1 MNEIFISYATENR
14 ERARSL
20 ASALRER
27 GWDIWWDREI
37 PLGQAFDEVIEKAID
52 QAKCVIVLW
61 SAASVSSEWVRNEAS
76 EGKRRGI
83 LLPVFIE
90 QVEAPLAF
98 RSLNGADLSR
108 WNGEGGDAEFLR
120 LIEHVKKLLGQTVNA
135 PGDAVSPSRRVE
147 TAPVKQTS
155 GNWATKPPAIAAFAL
170 IVFAAGFVGY
180 FFRDGTQP
188 QPPITEPVSSP
199 TTDERTVKDPEAV
212 APKRGPGSGD
222 LDMEK
227 RIHDLVGSLG
237 GAIPATSLARA
248 FHVPDLGLRIAF
260 LSAEQSAS
268 TLGAMP
274 PGAVVMEV
282 ESGRP
287 MAKAGIHVGD
297 VVLSI
302 AGKKIASDD
311 DLRQAIFKI
320 GPGKTQYSYRRDGD
334 VKTVAVDCPACK
346 VE

>member
-1 MNEIFISYATENR
+1 MNEIFISYATEDR
-14 ERARSL
+14 ERARTL

-27 GWDIWWDREI
+27 SWDIWWDREI
-37 PLGQAFDEVIEKAID
+37 PLGKAFDEVIEKAID

-98 RSLNGADLSR
+98 RSLNGADLSG
-108 WNGEGGDAEFLR
+108 WNGEGSDAEFLR
-120 LIEHVKKLLGQTVNA
+120 LIERVKELLGQPASPSATA
-135 PGDAVSPSRRVE
+135 FTPSRRLD
-147 TAPVKQTS
+147 TSPAKDSQTS
-155 GNWATKPPAIAAFAL
+155 WGTKPLVIAALAL
-170 IVFAAGFVGY
+170 IVVGAGFAGY
-180 FFRDGTQP
+180 LFRGGTHP
-188 QPPITEPVSSP
+188 EPPVKESASSP
-199 TTDERTVKDPEAV
+199 TGDELLSKDPVAV
-212 APKRGPGSGD
+212 AKKRESGTDD

-227 RIHDLVGSLG
+227 RIRDLVGNFG
-237 GAIPATSLARA
+237 GAIPATSLARG
-248 FHVPDLGLRIAF
+248 FHVPDLGMRIAF
-260 LSAEQSAS
+260 LTSEQSAS
-268 TLGAMP
+268 TLGAMSA
-274 PGAVVMEV
+274 GAVVMEV

-302 AGKKIASDD
+302 AGKKIASED

-334 VKTVAVDCPACK
+334 IQTVAVDCSGCK

>member
-1 MNEIFISYATENR
+1 MNEIFISYATEDR
-14 ERARSL
+14 EHARML

-27 GWDIWWDREI
+27 SWDIWWDREI
-37 PLGQAFDEVIEKAID
+37 PLGKAFDEVIEKAID

-90 QVEAPLAF
+90 PVEAPLAF
-98 RSLNGADLSR
+98 RSLNGAGLSG
-108 WNGEGGDAEFLR
+108 WNGDGSDAEFLR
-120 LIEHVKKLLGQTVNA
+120 LVERVKELLGQPASPSVT
-135 PGDAVSPSRRVE
+135 GFTPSRRQDSE
-147 TAPVKQTS
+147 IRW
-155 GNWATKPPAIAAFAL
+155 GTKSLAIAALAA
-170 IVFAAGFVGY
+170 IVVAAGFAGY
-180 FFRDGTQP
+180 FFRGGAHP
-188 QPPITEPVSSP
+188 EPPIRKSASGP
-199 TTDERTVKDPEAV
+199 TGDELPSKDLGTVATKSESATDN
-212 APKRGPGSGD
+212 

-227 RIHDLVGSLG
+227 RIRDLVGNLG
-237 GAIPATSLARA
+237 GAIPATSIARA
-248 FHVPDLGLRIAF
+248 FHVPDLGMRIAF
-260 LSAEQSAS
+260 LSTEQSAS

-297 VVLSI
+297 IVLSI
-302 AGKKIASDD
+302 AGKKIASED

-320 GPGKTQYSYRRDGD
+320 GPGKTQYSYRRGGD
-334 VKTVAVDCPACK
+334 IQTVAVDCPACK